1 MTIQVVYLVTLL
13 GLDILERSLIYHLS
27 SLKAADTIGN
37 YSNNFEYK
45 LTWYYTNN
53 GKLLVE
59 QNIVRNGSLRS
70 NVVFEKEVNSYNK
83 SVFFLSLIL
92 FKFGDHLSQDLSQ
105 VCCFVH

>member
-70 NVVFEKEVNSYNK
+70 NVVTTR
-83 SVFFLSLIL
+83 VFF
-92 FKFGDHLSQDLSQ
+92 FFH
-105 VCCFVH
+105 